1 MHRYT
6 VKTHRVGTE
15 DPGSMFT
22 AHFMLVSVCFCDRNY
37 FKITSAAA
45 RFWKWYD
52 QSGSSTTK
60 AWIWK
65 CRSIDPHLVL
75 IWLSIIRSSLLP
87 SLHLLHDEVP
97 PTSASVRGAP
107 LTCSRDSAPPNCADS
122 WAEAGEPFFKK
133 TIARTLVFRSFEFV
147 FLGVV
152 HTEDTAKGFSHAKHL
167 LFYWGEAPA
176 HIA

>member
-6 VKTHRVGTE
+6 VKTRCVGTE

-22 AHFMLVSVCFCDRNY
+22 AHFMLVNVCFCDRNY

-60 AWIWK
+60 AWSWK

-75 IWLSIIRSSLLP
+75 IRLSIIRSSLLP

-97 PTSASVRGAP
+97 PTSASVRGPLLPAP
-107 LTCSRDSAPPNCADS
+107 EVVLPQTVLIDERKLGSL
-122 WAEAGEPFFKK
+122 FFN